1 MDYYSFN
8 ENIEDS
14 KLLKIIKGS
23 PLDEVI
29 TETTKEVKPLR
40 VGMCTISRI
49 EPLLMRKGSKVSPS
63 DRLFIQYFNNKK
75 EFFEYIRLLSMN
87 IGKTRFDTDGTI
99 QFDKGKHRE
108 FDCVPACDVD
118 EMLKK
123 DFPSIFYTFVLDME
137 PSGARHI
144 CGLFLYDQA
153 NAERVHLSDS
163 LSRDKKYC
171 LNNIQELDRSIT
183 SYLLDTDR
191 LLVVGPNNL
200 KLLETNN
207 WLMGGDHISTKEDS
221 E

>member
-1 MDYYSFN
+1 MDYFSFK
-8 ENIEDS
+8 ENIKDS

-29 TETTKEVKPLR
+29 TETTKEVNPLR
-40 VGMCTISRI
+40 VGMCTISRV
-49 EPLLMRKGSKVSPS
+49 EPLLSREGSKVSPS
-63 DRLFIQYFNNKK
+63 DRLFVQYFNDKK

-87 IGKTRFDTDGTI
+87 AGKTWFDTDGTI
-99 QFDKGKHRE
+99 QFDKGKHRK
-108 FDCVPACDVD
+108 FDCAPACDVD
-118 EMLKK
+118 EMIKK
-123 DFPSIFYTFVLDME
+123 DFSSIFYTFVLDME
-137 PSGARHI
+137 SFGARHI

-153 NAERVHLSDS
+153 NVGRVHLSDM

-171 LNNIQELDRSIT
+171 LNNIQELDRSVS

-207 WLMGGDHISTKEDS
+207 WLMRS
-221 E
+221 ESK